1 MYLIDTNIL
10 IYYLNNDIP
19 KHSLL
24 KIESVF
30 QSHFNISVLSRIE
43 FLGFRYFSSP
53 ERKQALK
60 FINEATVFDLNEE
73 IAKEAIEL
81 RCKHSIK
88 LIDAIIAS
96 TAKVNNQVLITR
108 NTDDFRKTKIELLNP
123 FNN

>member
-10 IYYLNNDIP
+10 IYYLNDDIP
-19 KHSLL
+19 KHSIV
-24 KIESVF
+24 KIEAVF
-30 QSHFNISVLSRIE
+30 QSYFNVSVLSRIE
-43 FLGFRYFSSP
+43 FLGFRYFSSA
-53 ERKQALK
+53 ERKQATK
-60 FINEATVFDLNEE
+60 FINEATIFDLNEE

-88 LIDAIIAS
+88 LIDAIIAA

-123 FNN
+123 FNS